1 MNPALLIVP
10 VVAAFIGWICNKIA
24 LQVFINRLSNKS
36 NVSKL
41 AASIPVDEIFS
52 FDEISEKITNPA
64 NLQKIMPV
72 IDEHID
78 HFLKVKLKQSMP
90 VVGMFIGEKTI
101 AQLKQVFLE
110 ELQSLFPQIM
120 QNYAKELQND
130 FDLKKIIA
138 YKLQSVP
145 EEKIQS
151 TIKQAFSKQFSS
163 IEIAGALIGFII
175 GSISVVSTYFI
186 VK

>member
-1 MNPALLIVP
+1 MNTALLIVP
-10 VVAAFIGWICNKIA
+10 VVAALIGWVCNKIA
-24 LQVFINRLSNKS
+24 LQFFIKRLSSESNVNRL
-36 NVSKL
+36 
-41 AASIPVDEIFS
+41 AANIPVDEIFS
-52 FDEISEKITNPA
+52 LGEIAEKITDPS

-101 AQLKQVFLE
+101 AQLKQVFLD

-130 FDLKKIIA
+130 FDLKKIVA
-138 YKLQSVP
+138 HKLQSVP

-151 TIKQAFSKQFSS
+151 IIKQAFSKQISS
-163 IEIAGALIGFII
+163 IEIAGAVIGFII
-175 GSISVVSTYFI
+175 GLISVVSTYFI

>member
-10 VVAAFIGWICNKIA
+10 LVSAFIGWMFNKIA
-24 LQVFINRLSNKS
+24 LQVLVKRFSTKS
-36 NVSKL
+36 NVSNL
-41 AASIPVDEIFS
+41 AANIPFDEIFS
-52 FDEISEKITNPA
+52 FDEIAEKITDPA
-64 NLQKIMPV
+64 NLEKIMPV

-145 EEKIQS
+145 EEKIQA

-163 IEIAGALIGFII
+163 VEIAGALLGFIV
-175 GSISVVSTYFI
+175 GSLSVVITYFI

>member
-10 VVAAFIGWICNKIA
+10 VVAAFIGWMCNKIA
-24 LQVFINRLSNKS
+24 LQFFIKRFSSKS
-36 NVSKL
+36 NVNSL
-41 AASIPVDEIFS
+41 AANIPVDEIFS
-52 FDEISEKITNPA
+52 FDEISEKITDPA

-101 AQLKQVFLE
+101 AQLKQVFLD

-130 FDLKKIIA
+130 FDLKKILA

-145 EEKIQS
+145 EEKIQN
-151 TIKQAFSKQFSS
+151 TIRQAFSKQFFT
-163 IEIAGALIGFII
+163 IEMTGAIMGFVI
-175 GSISVVSTYFI
+175 GSISVFITYFI